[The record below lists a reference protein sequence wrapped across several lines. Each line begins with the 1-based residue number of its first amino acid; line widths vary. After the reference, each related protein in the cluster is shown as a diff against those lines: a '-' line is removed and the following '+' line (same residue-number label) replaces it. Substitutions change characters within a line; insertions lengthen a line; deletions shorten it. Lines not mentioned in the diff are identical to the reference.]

1 MEENEL
7 IVDDVPETSN
17 EEQIETNASEGV
29 EEVQSIQSSQDD
41 IERQIEERANA
52 IAQEKMEARLI
63 RDRIKREREEAPLRA
78 KYEQLEN
85 MMKTALG
92 ATDLDDVISKSK
104 DFYTQ
109 QGISIPEVVDKPFLS
124 ERKKTLLA
132 KDDAELIISLGKKEM
147 EYEANR
153 IAAIPEK
160 ERSFEDKTIFNEL
173 CKELV
178 KMKEEDSLKEKGY
191 NLEILKDNDFNNFRK
206 QFNVSTPLT
215 NVYEMYQKL
224 NGTKPTQPPT
234 PGSLKTN
241 TTNNE
246 IKDYYTPEEVRKF
259 TEEELDNPK
268 LWQAIELSMQKW
280 SKNK

>member
-1 MEENEL
+1 MFEEENEL
-7 IVDDVPETSN
+7 EVTDTPSEVSN
-17 EEQIETNASEGV
+17 EESIEEEVVEEASEV
-29 EEVQSIQSSQDD
+29 NETPD
-41 IERQIEERANA
+41 IDKLIEERANA
-52 IAQEKMEARLI
+52 LFQEKVEARII
-63 RDRIKREREEAPLRA
+63 RDRIKREREEAPTKA
-78 KYEQLEN
+78 KYEELAS
-85 MMKTALG
+85 MMQSALG
-92 ATDLDDVISKSK
+92 ATDLDDVLRKSK
-104 DFYTQ
+104 DFYKG
-109 QGISIPEVVDKPFLS
+109 QGINVPEYVKPSLN
-124 ERKKTLLA
+124 ERDETILA
-132 KDDAELIISLGKKEM
+132 KADANEIISLGKTEM

-153 IAAIPEK
+153 IANIPEAQ
-160 ERSFEDKTIFNEL
+160 RSFRDKTIFNEV